1 MDEGR
6 LQPRAMSHLDPPS
19 ELPDRY
25 SCRVLEF
32 EAVKDLLRGFLSGPI
47 SHSSVAALSPGDD
60 SGAITVSLAR
70 VREAVEFL
78 REGSRPSL
86 GGLEDPGAIFD
97 RLRVEGVSCTA
108 REILTVLAVMR
119 KGQELRKNFD
129 RAAFPH
135 LADLAGVLPDFRS
148 LLSEIDGKIL
158 PDGTLDSSASSELGR
173 LRRSI
178 DRLRHDIQK
187 TLEGLMRRLSRDK
200 VLQDEVVML
209 RNERLVIPIR
219 AEEKRH
225 VPGVIHGAS
234 SSGAT
239 VFLEPMETVPLNN
252 ELVELEDREYAE
264 TLRILGEYTEKL
276 RQRLAEL
283 LTAAST
289 LAELDLA
296 FAKAA
301 FAGAY
306 DCCIPQI
313 GVGQGIVLS
322 DVRHPLLENSLRKS
336 GRKSIPLQIV
346 LQEPRSLMVISGPN
360 AGGKTVT
367 LKTVGIAVLMAQAG
381 LPVAASDAQ
390 LPLFHRVLADIGDQQ
405 SIQANLSTFSAHIT
419 SIRDMVEVVG
429 PGDLVLLDEL
439 GSSTEPGEGAALAIA
454 ILERFRRSRA
464 LTFVTTH
471 HGRLKAYGSETA
483 EAENAAMEFDEETLQ
498 PTYRLLVGLP
508 GKSSA
513 VDIAARLGLPQDIL
527 DKARELIGSE
537 EAEAAALLQALH
549 EQRAL
554 FESQFADLRAQEKKL
569 LERAVELETKAEQE
583 RRAKLKELDARLEET
598 LRAMEIHWDEVLAEL
613 RARVEKPRLP
623 KGVGRKVVELKQE
636 AREEWNAQVLNV
648 LVEPAPDGP
657 GTPEAPVAVG
667 DQVRVPNLSTP
678 GTVTEIVDDDHLQV
692 QVGSLRLRISK
703 DEAQIVAR
711 KSGPSEYAPAV
722 RGRLGMRVEAA
733 PVDVPDEINVIGNTA
748 EEALE
753 RVDEFLDRAYTAGRA
768 RLRVIHGFG
777 KGILRRNLHEMF
789 ASHPHVEKFY
799 LATQGEGGGGATI
812 VELRN

>member
-1 MDEGR
+1 MND
-6 LQPRAMSHLDPPS
+6 LNSS
-19 ELPDRY
+19 SVTPDCY

-32 EAVKDLLRGFLSGPI
+32 EAVKDLLREFLSGPI
-47 SHSSVAALSPGDD
+47 SHSAVAALSPHDD
-60 SGAITVSLAR
+60 PGAIRVSLER
-70 VREAVEFL
+70 VREAVQYL
-78 REGSRPSL
+78 RGGSRPSL
-86 GGLEDPGAIFD
+86 GGLEDPSPILD
-97 RLRVEGVSCTA
+97 RLRVQGVYCSA
-108 REILTVLAVMR
+108 REILALLAVMR
-119 KGQELRKNFD
+119 KAQELRKNFARD
-129 RAAFPH
+129 AFPH

-158 PDGTLDSSASSELGR
+158 PNGQLDSSASPELGR
-173 LRRSI
+173 LRRAI
-178 DRLRHDIQK
+178 ERLRYEIQQ
-187 TLEGLMRRLSRDK
+187 TLENLMRRLSRDK
-200 VLQDEVVML
+200 VLQDAVVML

-225 VPGVIHGAS
+225 VPGVIHGTS

-276 RQRLAEL
+276 RARLADL
-283 LTAAST
+283 LTAASI
-289 LAELDLA
+289 LAELDVV

-301 FAGAY
+301 FAAAY
-306 DCCIPQI
+306 DCCIPQ
-313 GVGQGIVLS
+313 VGDGRGIVLS
-322 DVRHPLLENSLRKS
+322 EIRHPLLEKSLRKS
-336 GRKSIPLQIV
+336 GRKSVPLGIT
-346 LQEPRSLMVISGPN
+346 LQEPKNMMVISGPN
-360 AGGKTVT
+360 AGGKTVA
-367 LKTVGIAVLMAQAG
+367 LKTLGIAALMAQAG
-381 LPVAASDAQ
+381 LPVAACEAQ

-419 SIRDMVEVVG
+419 SIRNMVEVVG

-454 ILERFRRSRA
+454 ILERFRKSRA

-471 HGRLKAYGSETA
+471 HGRLKAYATETA
-483 EAENAAMEFDEETLQ
+483 EAENAAMEFDEETLE

-513 VDIAARLGLPQDIL
+513 VDIAARLGLPEDIL
-527 DKARELIGSE
+527 DKARELIGAE
-537 EAEAAALLQALH
+537 EAEASALLQSLR

-554 FESQFADLRAQEKKL
+554 YESQMAYLQAQEKKL
-569 LERAVELETKAEQE
+569 KERAVELEAKAEQE
-583 RRAKLKELDARLEET
+583 RRAKLKELDGRLEET
-598 LRAMEIHWDEVLAEL
+598 LRAIEKHWDAVLAEL
-613 RARVEKPRLP
+613 RARLEKPRLP
-623 KGVGRKVVELKQE
+623 KGVERKVVALKQE

-648 LVEPAPDGP
+648 LAEPVPDREIHP
-657 GTPEAPVAVG
+657 AAPVAVG
-667 DQVRVPNLSTP
+667 DQVRVVNLSTP
-678 GTVTEIVDDDHLQV
+678 GTVTEIVDDDYIHV
-692 QVGSLRLRISK
+692 QVGNLRLRIAK
-703 DEAQIVAR
+703 DEAHIIAR
-711 KSGPSEYAPAV
+711 KATAPSGQSPAV
-722 RGRLGMRVEAA
+722 HGRLGMQLESA
-733 PVDVPDEINVIGNTA
+733 PADVPDEINVIGNTA

-789 ASHPHVEKFY
+789 NSHPHVEKFY

>member
-1 MDEGR
+1 
-6 LQPRAMSHLDPPS
+6 MSNFDPPS
-19 ELPDRY
+19 ALPDPY

-32 EAVKDLLRGFLSGPI
+32 EAVKDLLREFLSGPV
-47 SHSSVAALSPGDD
+47 SHNLLSELAPNDDLDTINVALE
-60 SGAITVSLAR
+60 R

-78 REGSRPSL
+78 REASRPSL
-86 GGLEDPGAIFD
+86 GGLEDPGAILD
-97 RLRVEGVSCTA
+97 RLHTEGVSCTA
-108 REILTVLAVMR
+108 REILTLLAMMR
-119 KGQELRKNFD
+119 KGRELRENFD
-129 RAAFPH
+129 GTTFPQ
-135 LADLAGVLPDFRS
+135 LAGLAGGLPDFRS
-148 LLSEIDGKIL
+148 LLSEIDGKIH
-158 PDGTLDSSASSELGR
+158 PNGSLDSSASPELGR
-173 LRRSI
+173 LRRAI
-178 DRLRHDIQK
+178 ERLRQEIQK

-200 VLQDEVVML
+200 VLQDAVIML
-209 RNERLVIPIR
+209 RNERLVVPIR

-264 TLRILGEYTEKL
+264 AQRILGEYSEKL
-276 RQRLAEL
+276 RARLADL
-283 LTAAST
+283 LAAASI
-289 LAELDLA
+289 LAELDLV

-301 FAGAY
+301 FASAY

-313 GVGQGIVLS
+313 GGGQGIVLTE
-322 DVRHPLLENSLRKS
+322 VRHPLLEKSLRKS
-336 GRKSIPLQIV
+336 GRKSVPLEIS
-346 LQEPRSLMVISGPN
+346 LQAPKSMIVISGPN

-381 LPVAASDAQ
+381 LPVAASEAQ
-390 LPLFHRVLADIGDQQ
+390 LLLFHRVLADIGDQQ

-419 SIRDMVEVVG
+419 SIRNMVRVAG
-429 PGDLVLLDEL
+429 AGDLVLLDEL

-454 ILERFRRSRA
+454 ILECFRKLRA
-464 LTFVTTH
+464 FTFVTTH

-527 DKARELIGSE
+527 DNARELIGRE
-537 EAEAAALLQALH
+537 EAEASALVESLH
-549 EQRAL
+549 QQRAL
-554 FESQFADLRAQEKKL
+554 LESQTADLHAREKDL
-569 LERAVELETKAEQE
+569 LKRAVELETRAEQD
-583 RRAKLKELDARLEET
+583 RHARLKELDARLEET
-598 LRAMEIHWDEVLAEL
+598 LRAMEKRWDGALAEL

-623 KGVGRKVVELKQE
+623 KNVEQKVLALKQE

-648 LVEPAPDGP
+648 LSEATPEARS
-657 GTPEAPVAVG
+657 TPEAPLAVG
-667 DQVRVPNLSTP
+667 DQVHVPNLSTP
-678 GTVTEIVDDDHLQV
+678 GTVTEIVDDDHVQV
-692 QVGSLRLRISK
+692 QVGNLRLRIARG
-703 DEAQIVAR
+703 EARIIAR
-711 KSGPSEYAPAV
+711 KPATAEGAPAA
-722 RGRLGMRVEAA
+722 RGRLGMRVEGARA
-733 PVDVPDEINVIGNTA
+733 DVPDEINVIGNTA

-799 LATQGEGGGGATI
+799 LAGQGEGGGGATI

>member
-1 MDEGR
+1 
-6 LQPRAMSHLDPPS
+6 MSNFDSPS
-19 ELPDRY
+19 ALPDPY

-32 EAVKDLLRGFLSGPI
+32 EAVKDLLREFLSGPI
-47 SHSSVAALSPGDD
+47 SHSLLGALAPHDD
-60 SGAITVSLAR
+60 LPAISIALER
-70 VREAVEFL
+70 VREAMEYVHQ
-78 REGSRPSL
+78 GSRPSL
-86 GGLEDPGAIFD
+86 GGLEDPGAILD

-119 KGQELRKNFD
+119 KGQELRKNF
-129 RAAFPH
+129 AGESFPH
-135 LADLAGVLPDFRS
+135 LADLSGMLPDFRS

-158 PDGTLDSSASSELGR
+158 PDGSLDSSASPELGR
-173 LRRSI
+173 VRRSI
-178 DRLRHDIQK
+178 DRLRQEIQK

-200 VLQDEVVML
+200 VLQDAVIML
-209 RNERLVIPIR
+209 RNERLVVPIR

-264 TLRILGEYTEKL
+264 TQRILGAYTEKL
-276 RQRLAEL
+276 RLRLADL
-283 LTAAST
+283 LTAVSVM
-289 LAELDLA
+289 AELDMV

-301 FAGAY
+301 FAAAY

-313 GVGQGIVLS
+313 GGGQGIVLTE
-322 DVRHPLLENSLRKS
+322 VRHPLLEKSLRKS
-336 GRKSIPLQIV
+336 ERKSVPLRIA
-346 LQEPRSLMVISGPN
+346 LQEPKSMMVISGPN
-360 AGGKTVT
+360 AGGKSVA

-381 LPVAASDAQ
+381 LPVAAGEAR

-419 SIRDMVEVVG
+419 SIRDMVQVAG

-454 ILERFRRSRA
+454 ILERFRKLRA
-464 LTFVTTH
+464 FTFVTTH

-527 DKARELIGSE
+527 DNARELIGRE
-537 EAEAAALLQALH
+537 EAEASALLESLH
-549 EQRAL
+549 QQRAL
-554 FESQFADLRAQEKKL
+554 LESQMENLREQEKQL
-569 LERAVELETKAEQE
+569 QARAVELETRAEQD
-583 RRAKLKELDARLEET
+583 RRAKLKELDARLEQT
-598 LRAMEIHWDEVLAEL
+598 LRAMEKHWDDVLAEL
-613 RARVEKPRLP
+613 RARVDKPRLP
-623 KGVGRKVVELKQE
+623 KNLERKVLAMKQE
-636 AREEWNAQVLNV
+636 AREEWNAEVLNV
-648 LVEPAPDGP
+648 LSEPVPNEQGAPA
-657 GTPEAPVAVG
+657 APPAVG

-678 GTVTEIVDDDHLQV
+678 GTVTEIVDDDHIQV
-692 QVGSLRLRISK
+692 QVGSLRLRIASG
-703 DEAQIVAR
+703 ETQIISR
-711 KSGPSEYAPAV
+711 KSQRSEHAPAAL
-722 RGRLGMRVEAA
+722 GRLGMHVEASPA
-733 PVDVPDEINVIGNTA
+733 NVPEEINVIGNTA

-753 RVDEFLDRAYTAGRA
+753 RVDEFLDRAYTAGRT

-789 ASHPHVEKFY
+789 TSHPHVEKFY
-799 LATQGEGGGGATI
+799 LATGGEGGGGATI

>member
-1 MDEGR
+1 
-6 LQPRAMSHLDPPS
+6 MSNFDSASALSDP
-19 ELPDRY
+19 Y

-47 SHSSVAALSPGDD
+47 GHNSLAALSPNDELA
-60 SGAITVSLAR
+60 AIRIALER
-70 VREAVEFL
+70 VREAMDYL
-78 REGSRPSL
+78 RDGSRPSL
-86 GGLEDPGAIFD
+86 GGLEDPGAILD

-119 KGQELRKNFD
+119 KGQELRKNFERD
-129 RAAFPH
+129 SFPH
-135 LADLAGVLPDFRS
+135 LADLSGVLPDFRS
-148 LLSEIDGKIL
+148 LLSEIDGKIH
-158 PDGTLDSSASSELGR
+158 PDGSLDSSASPELGR

-178 DRLRHDIQK
+178 DRLRHEIQK

-200 VLQDEVVML
+200 VLQDAVIML
-209 RNERLVIPIR
+209 RNERLVVPIR

-264 TLRILGEYTEKL
+264 TQRILGVYTEKL
-276 RQRLAEL
+276 RVRVADL
-283 LTAAST
+283 LVAASI
-289 LAELDLA
+289 LAELDVV
-296 FAKAA
+296 FAKAGFAAA
-301 FAGAY
+301 F

-313 GVGQGIVLS
+313 GGGPGIVLTE
-322 DVRHPLLENSLRKS
+322 VRHPLLEKSLRKI
-336 GRKSIPLQIV
+336 GRKSVPLGV
-346 LQEPRSLMVISGPN
+346 ALQAPKSMIVISGPN

-381 LPVAASDAQ
+381 LPVAASEAR

-454 ILERFRRSRA
+454 ILERFRKSRA
-464 LTFVTTH
+464 FTFVTTH

-513 VDIAARLGLPQDIL
+513 VDIAARLGLPQEIL
-527 DKARELIGSE
+527 ENARELIGRE
-537 EAEAAALLQALH
+537 EAEASALVESLRQ
-549 EQRAL
+549 QRAL
-554 FESQFADLRAQEKKL
+554 LDSQMANLREHEKQL
-569 LERAVELETKAEQE
+569 QARAAELETKAEQD

-598 LRAMEIHWDEVLAEL
+598 LRAMEKHWDDVLAEL

-623 KGVGRKVVELKQE
+623 KNVERKVLALKQE
-636 AREEWNAQVLNV
+636 AREEWNIQVLNALSETV
-648 LVEPAPDGP
+648 PVQQS
-657 GTPEAPVAVG
+657 TPEAPLAVG

-678 GTVTEIVDDDHLQV
+678 GTVTEIVDDDHIQV
-692 QVGSLRLRISK
+692 QVGNLRLRIAS
-703 DEAQIVAR
+703 DEAQILTR
-711 KSGPSEYAPAV
+711 KSQQSEHPPAA

-733 PVDVPDEINVIGNTA
+733 PADVPDEINVIGNTA
-748 EEALE
+748 EEALD

-789 ASHPHVEKFY
+789 STHPHVEKFY
-799 LATQGEGGGGATI
+799 LASQGEGGGGATI

>member
-1 MDEGR
+1 MND
-6 LQPRAMSHLDPPS
+6 LSPPS
-19 ELPDRY
+19 STPDRF

-32 EAVKDLLRGFLSGPI
+32 EAVKDLLREFLSGPI
-47 SHSSVAALSPGDD
+47 SHRSVAELSPGDD
-60 SGAITVSLAR
+60 LDAIRIAHAR
-70 VREAVEFL
+70 VREAIDYL
-78 REGSRPSL
+78 RGASRPSL
-86 GGLEDPGAIFD
+86 GGLEDPGAILD

-108 REILTVLAVMR
+108 REILTVLAMMR
-119 KGQELRKNFD
+119 KGQELRKNFAGD
-129 RAAFPH
+129 SFPH
-135 LADLAGVLPDFRS
+135 LSGLAGVLPDFRS
-148 LLSEIDGKIL
+148 LLSVIDAKIH
-158 PDGTLDSSASSELGR
+158 PDGSIDSSASPELGR
-173 LRRSI
+173 LRRAI
-178 DRLRHDIQK
+178 ERLRHEIQK
-187 TLEGLMRRLSRDK
+187 TLETLMRRLSRDK
-200 VLQDEVVML
+200 VLQDAVIML

-239 VFLEPMETVPLNN
+239 VFLEPMETVPPNN

-264 TLRILGEYTEKL
+264 TQRILGEYTGKL
-276 RQRLAEL
+276 RERLADL
-283 LTAAST
+283 LTAASI
-289 LAELDLA
+289 LAELDLV
-296 FAKAA
+296 FAKAT
-301 FAGAY
+301 FAAAY
-306 DCCIPQI
+306 DCCIPRFE
-313 GVGQGIVLS
+313 GGQGIVLTEI
-322 DVRHPLLENSLRKS
+322 RHPLLEKSLRRA
-336 GRKSIPLQIV
+336 GRKSVPLGIT
-346 LQEPRSLMVISGPN
+346 LQGPKSMMVISGPN
-360 AGGKTVT
+360 AGGKTVA

-419 SIRDMVEVVG
+419 SIRNMVEVVG
-429 PGDLVLLDEL
+429 PGNLVLLDEL

-454 ILERFRRSRA
+454 ILERFRKSRA

-471 HGRLKAYGSETA
+471 HGLLKAYGSETA

-513 VDIAARLGLPQDIL
+513 VDIAARLGLPEDIL
-527 DKARELIGSE
+527 AKARELIGTE
-537 EAEAAALLQALH
+537 EAEASALLQSLH

-554 FESQFADLRAQEKKL
+554 YESQLAELHAQEKKL

-598 LRAMEIHWDEVLAEL
+598 LRAAEKRWETMLADL
-613 RARVEKPRLP
+613 RARVEKPRFP
-623 KGVGRKVVELKQE
+623 KGIERKAVALKQE
-636 AREEWNAQVLNV
+636 AREEWNVQVLNV
-648 LVEPAPDGP
+648 LAEGAPDLQTHP
-657 GTPEAPVAVG
+657 DEPVAVG

-678 GTVTEIVDDDHLQV
+678 GTVTEITDDNHIQV
-692 QVGSLRLRISK
+692 QVGNLRLRIAR

-711 KSGPSEYAPAV
+711 KSAPSESAPAS
-722 RGRLGMRVEAA
+722 RGRLGMKVEAA
-733 PVDVPDEINVIGNTA
+733 PAAVPDEINVIGNTA
-748 EEALE
+748 EEALD

>member
-1 MDEGR
+1 MND
-6 LQPRAMSHLDPPS
+6 LNSSPTIS
-19 ELPDRY
+19 DRY

-32 EAVKDLLRGFLSGPI
+32 EAVKDLLRQFLSGPI
-47 SHSSVAALSPGDD
+47 SHNLVAALAPHD
-60 SGAITVSLAR
+60 
-70 VREAVEFL
+70 
-78 REGSRPSL
+78 
-86 GGLEDPGAIFD
+86 DPGAIRAALERVSEAMQYLRESSRPSMGGLENPAPILD
-97 RLRVEGVSCTA
+97 RIRVEGVSCAA

-129 RAAFPH
+129 RASFPH

-148 LLSEIDGKIL
+148 LLSEIDGKIQ
-158 PDGTLDSSASSELGR
+158 PNSELDSSASAELGR
-173 LRRSI
+173 IRRSI
-178 DRLRHDIQK
+178 DRLHHEIQQR
-187 TLEGLMRRLSRDK
+187 LETLMRRLSRDK
-200 VLQDEVVML
+200 VLQDAVVML

-264 TLRILGEYTEKL
+264 TQRILGEYTEKL
-276 RQRLAEL
+276 RLRLPDL
-283 LTAAST
+283 LTAASI
-289 LAELDLA
+289 LAEVDLV
-296 FAKAA
+296 FAKAG
-301 FAGAY
+301 FAAAY

-313 GVGQGIVLS
+313 ADGQGMVLREI
-322 DVRHPLLENSLRKS
+322 RHPLLEKSLRKS
-336 GRKSIPLQIV
+336 GRKSMPLEIA
-346 LQEPRSLMVISGPN
+346 LQEPKNMMVISGPN

-367 LKTVGIAVLMAQAG
+367 LKTVGIAALMTQAA
-381 LPVAASDAQ
+381 LPVAAVEAQ

-405 SIQANLSTFSAHIT
+405 SIQANLSTYSAHIT
-419 SIRDMVEVVG
+419 SIRNMVEVVG

-439 GSSTEPGEGAALAIA
+439 GASTEPGEGAALAIA
-454 ILERFRRSRA
+454 ILERFRKSRA

-471 HGRLKAYGSETA
+471 HGRLKAYGSETS
-483 EAENAAMEFDEETLQ
+483 EAENAAMEFDDETLE

-513 VDIAARLGLPQDIL
+513 VDIAARLGLPEDIL
-527 DKARELIGSE
+527 AEARELIGSE
-537 EAEAAALLQALH
+537 EAEASALLQSLH
-549 EQRAL
+549 EQRAML
-554 FESQFADLRAQEKKL
+554 ESQMANLKAEEKKL
-569 LERAVELETKAEQE
+569 LQRAVELETRAEQE
-583 RRAKLKELDARLEET
+583 RCAKLKELDVRLEQT
-598 LRAMEIHWDEVLAEL
+598 LRTMEKNWDQVLADL
-613 RARVEKPRLP
+613 RARADKPRLP
-623 KGVGRKVVELKQE
+623 KGVERKVLSMKAE
-636 AREEWNAQVLNV
+636 AREEWNTQVLNV
-648 LVEPAPDGP
+648 LAEPAPEREIH
-657 GTPEAPVAVG
+657 PEAPVAVG
-667 DQVRVPNLSTP
+667 DQVRVPNISTP
-678 GTVTEIVDDDHLQV
+678 GTVTEILDDDHIQV
-692 QVGSLRLRISK
+692 QVGNLRLRLAR
-703 DEAQIVAR
+703 DEAQIVVR
-711 KSGPSEYAPAV
+711 KSPSGQPPV
-722 RGRLGMRVEAA
+722 VHGRLGMRVEGA
-733 PVDVPDEINVIGNTA
+733 PEDVPDEINVIGNTA

>member
-1 MDEGR
+1 
-6 LQPRAMSHLDPPS
+6 MSNLDSPS
-19 ELPDRY
+19 ATPDRY

-47 SHSSVAALSPGDD
+47 SHSLVAELSPGDD
-60 SGAITVSLAR
+60 LDTISAALER
-70 VREAVEFL
+70 VREAVDFV
-78 REGSRPSL
+78 RTGSRPSL
-86 GGLEDPGAIFD
+86 GGLEDPGAILG

-119 KGQELRKNFD
+119 KAQEVRKNFD

-148 LLSEIDGKIL
+148 LLAEIDGKIL
-158 PDGTLDSSASSELGR
+158 PDGSLDSSASHELGR

-200 VLQDEVVML
+200 VLQDAVVMV
-209 RNERLVIPIR
+209 RNERLVVPIR

-264 TLRILGEYTEKL
+264 TQRILGEYTEKL
-276 RQRLAEL
+276 RLRLPDL
-283 LTAAST
+283 LAAASI
-289 LAELDLA
+289 LAELDMV
-296 FAKAA
+296 FAKAG
-301 FAGAY
+301 FAAAY

-313 GVGQGIVLS
+313 GGGQGIVLS
-322 DVRHPLLENSLRKS
+322 DVRHPLLEKSLRKS
-336 GRKSIPLQIV
+336 GRQSVPLRIA
-346 LQEPRSLMVISGPN
+346 LQEPKSMMVISGPN
-360 AGGKTVT
+360 AGGKSVT
-367 LKTVGIAVLMAQAG
+367 LKTVGMAVLMAQAG

-419 SIRDMVEVVG
+419 SIRNMVEVVG
-429 PGDLVLLDEL
+429 AGDLVLLDEL

-454 ILERFRRSRA
+454 ILERFRKSRA
-464 LTFVTTH
+464 FTFVTTH

-483 EAENAAMEFDEETLQ
+483 EAENAAMEFDEETLE

-527 DKARELIGSE
+527 DKARELIGRE
-537 EAEAAALLQALH
+537 EAEAAALLQSLH
-549 EQRAL
+549 EQRAVMEAEL
-554 FESQFADLRAQEKKL
+554 AGLHAQEKKL
-569 LERAVELETKAEQE
+569 LERAVELETKAEQD
-583 RRAKLKELDARLEET
+583 RRAKLKELDLRLEET
-598 LRAMEIHWDEVLAEL
+598 LRAMEKHWDDVLAEL
-613 RARVEKPRLP
+613 RARVDKPRLP
-623 KGVGRKVVELKQE
+623 KGVERKVVELKQE
-636 AREEWNAQVLNV
+636 AREEWNAQVMNV
-648 LVEPAPDGP
+648 LSEPAPEGR
-657 GTPEAPVAVG
+657 GMPEAPLAVG
-667 DQVRVPNLSTP
+667 DQVRVPNLSMP
-678 GTVTEIVDDDHLQV
+678 GTVTEIVDDDHVQV
-692 QVGSLRLRISK
+692 QVGNLRLRISK
-703 DEAQIVAR
+703 DEAQIIAR
-711 KSGPSEYAPAV
+711 KSQQHERVPAAG
-722 RGRLGMRVEAA
+722 GRLGMRVEASA
-733 PVDVPDEINVIGNTA
+733 ADVPDEINVIGNTA
-748 EEALE
+748 EEARD

-789 ASHPHVEKFY
+789 TTHPHVEKFY
-799 LATQGEGGGGATI
+799 LAKQGEGGGGATI
-812 VELRN
+812 VELKN

>member
-1 MDEGR
+1 
-6 LQPRAMSHLDPPS
+6 MSNLDSPS
-19 ELPDRY
+19 ATPDRY

-47 SHSSVAALSPGDD
+47 SHSLVAELSPGDD
-60 SGAITVSLAR
+60 LDTISAALER
-70 VREAVEFL
+70 VREAVDFV
-78 REGSRPSL
+78 RTGSRPSL
-86 GGLEDPGAIFD
+86 GGLEDPGAILG

-119 KGQELRKNFD
+119 KGQEVRKNFD

-148 LLSEIDGKIL
+148 LLAEIDGKIL
-158 PDGTLDSSASSELGR
+158 PDGSLDSSASHELGR

-200 VLQDEVVML
+200 VLQDAVVMV
-209 RNERLVIPIR
+209 RNERLVVPIR

-264 TLRILGEYTEKL
+264 TQRILGEYTEKL
-276 RQRLAEL
+276 RLRLPDL
-283 LTAAST
+283 LAAASI
-289 LAELDLA
+289 LAELDMV
-296 FAKAA
+296 FAKAG
-301 FAGAY
+301 FAAAY

-313 GVGQGIVLS
+313 GGGQGIVLS
-322 DVRHPLLENSLRKS
+322 DVRHPLLEKSLRKS
-336 GRKSIPLQIV
+336 GRQSVPLRIA
-346 LQEPRSLMVISGPN
+346 LQEPKSMMVISGPN
-360 AGGKTVT
+360 AGGKSVT
-367 LKTVGIAVLMAQAG
+367 LKTVGMAVLMAQAG

-419 SIRDMVEVVG
+419 SIRNMVEVVG
-429 PGDLVLLDEL
+429 AGDLVLLDEL

-454 ILERFRRSRA
+454 ILERFRKSRA
-464 LTFVTTH
+464 FTFVTTH

-483 EAENAAMEFDEETLQ
+483 EAENAAMEFDEETLE

-527 DKARELIGSE
+527 DKARELIGRE
-537 EAEAAALLQALH
+537 EAEAAALLQSLH
-549 EQRAL
+549 EQRAVMEAEL
-554 FESQFADLRAQEKKL
+554 AGLHAQEKKL
-569 LERAVELETKAEQE
+569 LERAVELETKAEQD
-583 RRAKLKELDARLEET
+583 RRAKLKELDLRLEET
-598 LRAMEIHWDEVLAEL
+598 LRAMEKHWDDVLAEL
-613 RARVEKPRLP
+613 RARVDKPRLP
-623 KGVGRKVVELKQE
+623 KGVERKVVELKQE

-648 LVEPAPDGP
+648 LSEPAPEGR
-657 GTPEAPVAVG
+657 GMPEAPLAVG
-667 DQVRVPNLSTP
+667 DQVRVPNLSMP
-678 GTVTEIVDDDHLQV
+678 GTVTEIVDDDHVQV
-692 QVGSLRLRISK
+692 QVGNLRLRISK
-703 DEAQIVAR
+703 DEAQIIAR
-711 KSGPSEYAPAV
+711 KSQQHERVPAAG
-722 RGRLGMRVEAA
+722 GRLGMRVEASA
-733 PVDVPDEINVIGNTA
+733 ADVPDEINVIGNTA
-748 EEALE
+748 EEARD

-789 ASHPHVEKFY
+789 TTHPHVEKFY
-799 LATQGEGGGGATI
+799 LAKQGEGGGGATI
-812 VELRN
+812 VELKN

>member
-1 MDEGR
+1 M
-6 LQPRAMSHLDPPS
+6 QPGAMSNFDSPS
-19 ELPDRY
+19 DLPDRY

-47 SHSSVAALSPGDD
+47 SHSLVAELAPGDD
-60 SGAITVSLAR
+60 RDAICAALER
-70 VREAVEFL
+70 VREAVDFI
-78 REGSRPSL
+78 RTGSRPSL
-86 GGLEDPGAIFD
+86 GGLEDPGAILG
-97 RLRVEGVSCTA
+97 RLRVEGDSCTA
-108 REILTVLAVMR
+108 REILTVLALMR

-158 PDGTLDSSASSELGR
+158 PDGSLDSSASPELAR

-200 VLQDEVVML
+200 VLQDAVVMV
-209 RNERLVIPIR
+209 RNDRLVVPIR

-264 TLRILGEYTEKL
+264 TQRILGEYTEKL
-276 RQRLAEL
+276 RLRLPDL
-283 LTAAST
+283 LAAASI
-289 LAELDLA
+289 LAELDMV
-296 FAKAA
+296 FAKAG
-301 FAGAY
+301 FAAAY

-313 GVGQGIVLS
+313 GGGQGIVLS
-322 DVRHPLLENSLRKS
+322 DVRHPWLEKSLRKS
-336 GRKSIPLQIV
+336 GRKSVPLQIA
-346 LQEPRSLMVISGPN
+346 LQEPKTMMVVSGPN
-360 AGGKTVT
+360 AGGKTVA

-419 SIRDMVEVVG
+419 SIRNMVEVVG

-454 ILERFRRSRA
+454 ILERFRKSRA
-464 LTFVTTH
+464 FTFVTTH
-471 HGRLKAYGSETA
+471 HGRLKAYGSETS

-527 DKARELIGSE
+527 DKARELIGRE
-537 EAEAAALLQALH
+537 EAEAAALLESLH

-554 FESQFADLRAQEKKL
+554 FDLQMANLREQEKQL
-569 LERAVELETKAEQE
+569 QRRAVELETKAAED

-598 LRAMEIHWDEVLAEL
+598 LRAMEKHWEEVLADI
-613 RARVEKPRLP
+613 RARVEKSRLP
-623 KGVGRKVVELKQE
+623 KGVERKVVALKQE

-648 LVEPAPDGP
+648 LSEPAPDRP
-657 GTPEAPVAVG
+657 ATPEAPVAVG
-667 DQVRVPNLSTP
+667 DRVRVPSLSTP
-678 GTVTEIVDDDHLQV
+678 GTVTGIVDDDHLQV
-692 QVGSLRLRISK
+692 QVGSIRLQISK
-703 DEAQIVAR
+703 EGAQIVAR
-711 KSGPSEYAPAV
+711 KSQQPENAPEV
-722 RGRLGMRVEAA
+722 RGRMGMRVEASA
-733 PVDVPDEINVIGNTA
+733 ADVPEEINVIGNTA
-748 EEALE
+748 EEAMD
-753 RVDEFLDRAYTAGRA
+753 RVDEFLDRAYTAGRT

-789 ASHPHVEKFY
+789 TTHPHVEKFY
-799 LATQGEGGGGATI
+799 LAGQNEGGGGATI

>member
-1 MDEGR
+1 
-6 LQPRAMSHLDPPS
+6 MSNLDSPS
-19 ELPDRY
+19 VLPDRY

-47 SHSSVAALSPGDD
+47 SHSTIAALSPVDD
-60 SGAITVSLAR
+60 PEAIRVALER
-70 VREAVEFL
+70 VREAVEYL
-78 REGSRPSL
+78 RAGSRPSL
-86 GGLEDPGAIFD
+86 GGLEDPGAILD
-97 RLRVEGVSCTA
+97 RLRVEGTSCTA
-108 REILTVLAVMR
+108 REILTVLALMR
-119 KGQELRKNFD
+119 KGQELRRNFD
-129 RAAFPH
+129 GAAFPH
-135 LADLAGVLPDFRS
+135 LAELAEVLPDFRS

-158 PDGTLDSSASSELGR
+158 PDGSLDSSASPELRR

-178 DRLRHDIQK
+178 DRLRQDIQK

-200 VLQDEVVML
+200 VLQDAVVMV
-209 RNERLVIPIR
+209 RNERLVVPIR

-264 TLRILGEYTEKL
+264 TQRILGEYTEKL
-276 RQRLAEL
+276 RLRLADL
-283 LTAAST
+283 LTSASI
-289 LAELDLA
+289 LAELDLV
-296 FAKAA
+296 FAKAG
-301 FAGAY
+301 FADVY
-306 DCCIPQI
+306 DCCIPQM
-313 GVGQGIVLS
+313 GGGQGIVL
-322 DVRHPLLENSLRKS
+322 DQVRHPLLEKSLRNS
-336 GRKSIPLQIV
+336 GRKSVPLQIS
-346 LQEPRSLMVISGPN
+346 LQEPKSLMVISGPN

-381 LPVAASDAQ
+381 LPVAARDAQ

-471 HGRLKAYGSETA
+471 HGRLKAYGTETA

-527 DKARELIGSE
+527 EKARELIGRE
-537 EAEAAALLQALH
+537 EAEAAALLQSLH
-549 EQRAL
+549 EQRAQ
-554 FESQFADLRAQEKKL
+554 FESQMANLRAEEQRL
-569 LERAVELETKAEQE
+569 QQRAAELETRAEQE
-583 RRAKLKELDARLEET
+583 RRARLKELDARLEET
-598 LRAMEIHWDEVLAEL
+598 LRAMEKHWDDVLADI

-623 KGVGRKVVELKQE
+623 KGVERRVLAMKQE

-648 LVEPAPDGP
+648 LSETAQDEQVTPD
-657 GTPEAPVAVG
+657 APVAVG
-667 DQVRVPNLSTP
+667 DQVRVPNLSMP

-692 QVGSLRLRISK
+692 QVGNLRLRIAR
-703 DEAQIVAR
+703 DEARIIAH
-711 KSGPSEYAPAV
+711 KSQQPDHAPAV

-733 PVDVPDEINVIGNTA
+733 PADVPDEINVIGATA

-789 ASHPHVEKFY
+789 STHPHVEKFY
-799 LATQGEGGGGATI
+799 LAKQGEGGGGATI